1 MIIGAK
7 IGSKSFSHPNKKEAY
22 LKGCKYM
29 AKFVKYTQVYYT
41 VEEQKE
47 SEFPTFVF
55 TLYAI
60 RDLTETK
67 ARYCTLCK
75 EFHSSFYINEFYN
88 CNTCSLNSFLNRE
101 KEALNISRGAFKKRM
116 AIKKQ
121 TR

>member
-67 ARYCTLCK
+67 LGIVLYVKNFIRLST
-75 EFHSSFYINEFYN
+75 
-88 CNTCSLNSFLNRE
+88 
-101 KEALNISRGAFKKRM
+101 
-116 AIKKQ
+116 
-121 TR
+121 